1 MKATDSA
8 PPSPAFSGIRRSQFW
23 RSVWIYALLAAGSA
37 IFIYPFL
44 WMASASVKLDR
55 ELFNEDSGLLPA
67 QPIPRI
73 QSPYLEQRLHAGYRH
88 PRLEEFLPRFIQA
101 VEERRVVWP
110 GGIDTSV
117 AGRELAVGLFR
128 RVVKLAPADWW
139 ELPANELSGRL
150 LGLVTDSMVESE
162 RSALAR
168 GLVLGRLVV
177 RSYDL
182 QEEIVIQGA
191 QIPERWDL
199 DGPAKSAFSTY
210 PGTAAE
216 GRLLSYDFTSGDHVR
231 LRANVAAH
239 FPLERLHRI
248 QLFLRPDDSW
258 HAIDVTV
265 EMKGKVFRAERAST
279 LSDFTW
285 TTLTWQEPGPDD
297 LTNQQKTW
305 TLLREQPGEASE
317 VSAPGALRITLELRQ
332 RGVLAAWWA
341 KIQRN
346 YLVVLEHIP
355 FGRYVSTSLFLVL
368 LQIVCTVF
376 SCSLVAYSFARLRW
390 PGRGACFVLM
400 LATMMLPGQ
409 VTMIPQFLIIRD
421 LGWYNTLLP
430 LWAPSLCA
438 SAFNVFLLHQFM
450 KGIPRDLE
458 DAARIDGCG
467 VLRIYWHVMLPSI
480 RPSLVVIGIFTFMGV
495 WNDFMGPLIYLQDQR
510 LYPLSLGLYALN
522 VQTTGGSMAM
532 MMAGSLLM
540 TLPVIAIFFLG
551 QRYFVRGITMTGMKG

>member
-1 MKATDSA
+1 MKATD
-8 PPSPAFSGIRRSQFW
+8 PSNPGQGFTGLRRAAFW
-23 RSVWIYALLAAGSA
+23 RNAVIYALLIAGSA
-37 IFIYPFL
+37 VFMYPFL

-55 ELFNEDSGLLPA
+55 ELFSEGARLWPS
-67 QPIPRI
+67 QPTPRLV
-73 QSPYLEQRLHAGYRH
+73 SPYLETRVHRDYKHERLA
-88 PRLEEFLPRFIQA
+88 EFLPLFRAEID
-101 VEERRVVWP
+101 RRKVAWP
-110 GGIDTSV
+110 SGLDV
-117 AGRELAVGLFR
+117 AAANEELAVGLFR
-128 RVVKLAPADWW
+128 RSAKLAPQDWW
-139 ELPANELSGRL
+139 QLAPAELGERL
-150 LGLVTDSMVESE
+150 RGLVTDAMIESE
-162 RSALAR
+162 RATLAR
-168 GLVLGRLVV
+168 GLVVGRLVL

-182 QEEIVIQGA
+182 QEEVMIRADAIA
-191 QIPERWDL
+191 ERWKMGGDARAEFTL
-199 DGPAKSAFSTY
+199 YPPSAS
-210 PGTAAE
+210 E
-216 GRLLSYDFTSGDHVR
+216 GRLLRYDFNGGDR
-231 LRANVAAH
+231 LALSTELKAP
-239 FPLERLHRI
+239 FPLDRLHRI

-258 HAIDVTV
+258 HALTAIV
-265 EMKGKVFRAERAST
+265 EMRGRVYRAERPNT
-279 LSDFTW
+279 LADFTW

-305 TLLREQPGEASE
+305 TLLREEPGRTSD
-317 VSAPGALRITLELRQ
+317 VTAPDTLRVTLELRE
-332 RGVLAAWWA
+332 RGLLSAWWA

-355 FGRYVSTSLFLVL
+355 FGRYVATSLFLVI
-368 LQIVCTVF
+368 LQIVCTIF
-376 SCSLVAYSFARLRW
+376 SCSLVAYSFSRLRW

-438 SAFNVFLLHQFM
+438 NAFNVFLLHQFM

-467 VLRIYWHVMLPSI
+467 VLRIYWHVMMPCI
-480 RPSLVVIGIFTFMGV
+480 RPSLAVIGIFTFMGV

-540 TLPVIAIFFLG
+540 TLPVILIFFLG
-551 QRYFVRGITMTGMKG
+551 QRYFIRGITMTGLKS

>member
-1 MKATDSA
+1 MKATETSNASSA
-8 PPSPAFSGIRRSQFW
+8 FKGVRGVRFW
-23 RSVWIYALLAAGSA
+23 RHAWIYGLLIVGSA
-37 IFIYPFL
+37 VFMYPFL
-44 WMASASVKLDR
+44 WMASSSVKLDR
-55 ELFNEDSGLLPA
+55 ELFSEDATLLPA
-67 QPIPRI
+67 QPIPRET
-73 QSPYLEQRLHAGYRH
+73 SPYLEKRVHSGYEH
-88 PRLEEFLPRFIQA
+88 PRLAEFLPAFIR
-101 VEERRVVWP
+101 VVDERRVVWP
-110 GGIDTSV
+110 SGINP
-117 AGRELAVGLFR
+117 AEAAQELSVGLFR
-128 RVVKLAPADWW
+128 RCAKLAPADWW
-139 ELPANELSGRL
+139 ELPHDDLSRRL
-150 LGLVTDSMVESE
+150 TGLVTTAMIETE

-168 GLVLGRLVV
+168 GLVLGRLVA

-182 QEEIVIQGA
+182 EEEIIIKGDA
-191 QIPERWDL
+191 IPGRWRL
-199 DGPAKSAFSTY
+199 EGPAGAGFSVY
-210 PGTAAE
+210 PGTAAD
-216 GRLLSYDFTSGDHVR
+216 GRLLSYDFARGDHVR
-231 LRANVAAH
+231 LRADATLP
-239 FPLERLHRI
+239 FSLDRLHRL

-258 HAIDVTV
+258 HALEFTV
-265 EMKGKVFRAERAST
+265 EMRGKVYRAERPAT

-297 LTNQQKTW
+297 LTNQQKIW
-305 TLLREQPGEASE
+305 TLLREQPGVSSE
-317 VSAPGALRITLELRQ
+317 IGAPGAIRITLELRQ
-332 RGVLAAWWA
+332 RGVLEAWWA
-341 KIQRN
+341 KIKRN

-355 FGRYVSTSLFLVL
+355 FGRYVATSLFLVI

-430 LWAPSLCA
+430 LWVPSLTA
-438 SAFNVFLLHQFM
+438 SAFNVFLLNQFM

-467 VLRIYWHVMLPSI
+467 VLRIYWHVIMPSI

-522 VQTTGGSMAM
+522 VQSSGSMAM

-540 TLPVIAIFFLG
+540 TLPVIALFFLG